1 MQFSKKIE
9 KCIQSPIRKFHPFAV
24 AAEKQGKKVYHL
36 NIGQPDVLTPKP
48 FFDAIKNFSDPV
60 VAYAPSNGIPKL
72 INAVKNYYDDLDI
85 HFEEK
90 NILITTGGSEALS
103 IVFNCI
109 LDNNSEIIIPEP
121 FYPNYSTMVNLTG
134 GKIVPIK
141 TSPKDN
147 YHYEDR
153 EKIEKLITPKTRAM
167 LFTNPGNPTGVVLS
181 HDEMKMLVDIA
192 KKHNIFIIGDEA
204 YREFIYTE
212 DSKLKSFAEFKD
224 AKDNVIVIDTV
235 SKRFSACG
243 ARIGCIISRNDELI
257 AHAIKYCQAR
267 LSVATLEQEAATELY
282 QAGTSYFASVRDEY
296 KKRRDT
302 VVSELKK
309 IPGVKCQTPDGAF
322 YLMAVLPVD
331 DTDKFQEWL
340 LTSFSDNNETVM
352 YAPGGP
358 FYSTKNKGKNE
369 IRIAYVNNCEY
380 LARAIQLLGKGIK
393 EYKACHS

>member
-36 NIGQPDVLTPKP
+36 NIGQPDVLTPEP
-48 FFDAIKNFSDPV
+48 FFNAVKNFNDPV

-72 INAVKNYYDDLDI
+72 IQAIKEYYASLNMLFEDKDI
-85 HFEEK
+85 
-90 NILITTGGSEALS
+90 LVTTGGSEALS

-109 LDNNSEIIIPEP
+109 LDDDSEILIPEP

-134 GKIVPIK
+134 GKVVPIK

-147 YHYEDR
+147 YHYTDK

-181 HDEMKMLVDIA
+181 HEEMEMLVDIA
-192 KKHNIFIIGDEA
+192 TKHDLYLIGDEA
-204 YREFIYTE
+204 YREFIYT
-212 DSKLKSFAEFKD
+212 DNPKLESFAEFKN
-224 AKDNVIVIDTV
+224 AENNIIVIDTV

-243 ARIGCIISRNDELI
+243 ARIGCIISRNEKLM
-257 AHAIKYCQAR
+257 AHALKICQAR
-267 LSVATLEQEAATELY
+267 LSVATLEQLASAELY
-282 QAGTSYFASVRDEY
+282 NAGTAYFASVRDEY
-296 KKRRDT
+296 RKRRDT
-302 VVSELKK
+302 VVSGLKK
-309 IPGVKCQTPDGAF
+309 IPGVKCETPNGAF

-340 LTSFSDNNETVM
+340 LTEFSDNNETVM
-352 YAPGGP
+352 YAPGCP
-358 FYSTKNKGKNE
+358 FYATKDKGKNE

-380 LARAIQLLGKGIK
+380 LARAVELLGKGIE
-393 EYKACHS
+393 EYNKLK